1 MTTATGPKVAFTVES
16 VKKCICPVC
25 PVQTGSKCVRAKAS
39 GLTAALKASPLKAA
53 DIPGVYCAT
62 GVADCKDL
70 SFKQACICASCPL
83 YPEYKL
89 KGRKPLLYYCRD
101 GAPA

>member
-1 MTTATGPKVAFTVES
+1 MVAFTVES

-25 PVQTGSKCVRAKAS
+25 PVQTGSKCVRGKAS
-39 GLTAALKASPLKAA
+39 ALTAALKANPLVPA

-62 GVADCKDL
+62 GVAECKDL

-83 YPEYKL
+83 YTEYKL
-89 KGRKPLLYYCRD
+89 KGRKPPLYYCRD
-101 GAPA
+101 GAPGA